1 MNREPKI
8 VCLSCLVKRPPP
20 PNIAFR
26 LQACNIHTPT
36 DDDRF
41 WGVLLTFNL
50 PGNIAL
56 QSRAHFISNTSYHAS
71 HFNLLLMPTKVFRAK
86 QSLLFAVCDV
96 CIGTWTM
103 STLTFPKKKTTRL
116 GLMSLKQPHICIW
129 ITDFDIKKKKNKK
142 FIYSVSC
149 EDWGGMQALAL
160 LPG

>member
-1 MNREPKI
+1 MNANFCRSPSSRVVRAFTLNCWAIGYVPEALNGNRDVVPRI
-8 VCLSCLVKRPPP
+8 ADFLA
-20 PNIAFR
+20 NIAFR

-71 HFNLLLMPTKVFRAK
+71 HFNLLLMPTKGFRAK

-96 CIGTWTM
+96 CIGT
-103 STLTFPKKKTTRL
+103 
-116 GLMSLKQPHICIW
+116 
-129 ITDFDIKKKKNKK
+129 
-142 FIYSVSC
+142 
-149 EDWGGMQALAL
+149 
-160 LPG
+160 